1 MNSGTAIN
9 SVSLN
14 INAIRVQPLH
24 HFLGRND
31 SIGYAS
37 LMSPQIV
44 PARV

>member
-24 HFLGRND
+24 HFLG
-31 SIGYAS
+31 YAS